1 MLGCMHALLL
11 TKANTQLV
19 DVHGGTAP
27 QWAEVQGQPTTA
39 ELIRLHAA
47 PPQHTFAAPYAPPDA
62 ERSPASHAAP
72 PDAGEPAVSSAA
84 SLPVEM
90 FQSAQRGELQK
101 VVKWLGKG
109 GLTDALCSTPSV
121 DGRTSTFSLL
131 HAAAGPGQLELV
143 KELLKRGASV
153 DLPTSL
159 GLTALM
165 VAAFSGHLSTLLLL
179 LQYSANLD
187 LQSNSGVTALMKA
200 AHQGQEACVQALLRA
215 RANIELLDGNGRT
228 ALQHAER
235 RVQSLFENSRHTA
248 TAALIRKQVCLSD
261 YPAVVCSL
269 WAGLHAHMMKIS
281 IAAGVLTPLI
291 RVIAFTILSNLP
303 EIRRVRGLVG
313 RLVGRLVRRL
323 VRWRLAYWLSLGLC
337 LGLASESGF

>member
-1 MLGCMHALLL
+1 MHIVCARSFPFNTPTKTCSAATWRKLTGAAPILQDVHEDVGCTIQYALLL
-11 TKANTQLV
+11 VNANAQLV
-19 DVHGGTAP
+19 DEFNRVAL
-27 QWAEVQGQPTTA
+27 QWSAAEVKGPTAASPVALQWSAAEVKGPTTV
-39 ELIRLHAA
+39 
-47 PPQHTFAAPYAPPDA
+47 
-62 ERSPASHAAP
+62 
-72 PDAGEPAVSSAA
+72 EPAPAAQLDADEPAESPGEDLPFEIFTSA
-84 SLPVEM
+84 E
-90 FQSAQRGELQK
+90 RGELQP
-101 VVKWLGKG
+101 VVKWLRAG
-109 GLTDALCSTPSV
+109 GPVDALCPV
-121 DGRTSTFSLL
+121 RGRKALL
-131 HAAAGPGQLELV
+131 HAAAAGGHLEIV
-143 KELLKRGASV
+143 RELLERGVSV
-153 DLPTSL
+153 DLPSST
-159 GLTALM
+159 GFTALM
-165 VAAFSGHLSTLLLL
+165 LAALEGH
-179 LQYSANLD
+179 A
-187 LQSNSGVTALMKA
+187 
-200 AHQGQEACVQALLRA
+200 ACVQVLLLA
-215 RANIELLDGNGRT
+215 KANTELLDGNGRT